1 MSEQPVD
8 NSVDKAVSNA
18 VDSLPGGVDNAERLA
33 AQKRRNTWLGLA
45 LFGLVVIIALVS
57 ALRLAENIQ
66 RVSGA

>member
-18 VDSLPGGVDNAERLA
+18 VDSLSEGVDNAERLA

>member
-8 NSVDKAVSNA
+8 NSVDKAVGNA
-18 VDSLPGGVDNAERLA
+18 VDSLPEGVDNAERLA
-33 AQKRRNTWLGLA
+33 AQKPRNTWLGLA